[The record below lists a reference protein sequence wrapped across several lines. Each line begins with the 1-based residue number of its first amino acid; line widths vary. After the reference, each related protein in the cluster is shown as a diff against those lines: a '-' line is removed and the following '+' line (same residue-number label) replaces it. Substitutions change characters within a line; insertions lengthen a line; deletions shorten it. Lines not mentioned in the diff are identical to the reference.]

1 MPRTGLQRQRL
12 AFQAGFFLLFVLAP
26 PLDILRIDLNRGHA
40 VLLGMDWTL
49 GIDALLA
56 GQGGVGEAAFNLFWR
71 GFIPLFGGAALF
83 LWLAWRFGRLY
94 CGWLCPHFSVV
105 EMING
110 LMRRASGRP
119 SIWERRPLPEIQ
131 ADGSR
136 QTPNRWYWIP
146 TLLAVFGFAFLW
158 AVVLLTYLLP
168 PAEVYGNLLR
178 GELTMRQAIFITAA
192 TVALS
197 IEFLLARHLFCRFG
211 CAVGL
216 FQSLS
221 WMANDRAMVVGFDT
235 GRALRC
241 SDCNNACDNV
251 CPMRL
256 KPRTIK
262 RKMFTCTECA
272 QCISACTEV
281 QGGGP
286 RDSLLRWVDG
296 DAALPVVTG
305 RRVRAGDRTEPR
317 PPAAGP
323 REIVRKASVVEGR

>member
-1 MPRTGLQRQRL
+1 MARRALQRRRL
-12 AFQAGFFLLFVLAP
+12 VFQAGFFLLFVLAP
-26 PLDILRIDLNRGHA
+26 PLDILRIDLTRGHA
-40 VLLGMDWTL
+40 ILLGMDWNL
-49 GIDALLA
+49 GIDALA
-56 GQGGVGEAAFNLFWR
+56 SGEGSTVEAAFNLFWR
-71 GFIPLFGGAALF
+71 GFLPLFGGGALF
-83 LWLAWRFGRLY
+83 LWVAWRFGRLY

-119 SIWERRPLPEIQ
+119 SIWERRPLPQIQ
-131 ADGSR
+131 PDGSR
-136 QTPNRWYWIP
+136 EVPNAWYWVP

-168 PAEVYGNLLR
+168 PAEIYGNLMRADLTLR
-178 GELTMRQAIFITAA
+178 QSLFIGAA
-192 TVALS
+192 TLALS

-221 WMANDRAMVVGFDT
+221 WMANDRAMVVGFDSV
-235 GRALRC
+235 RAARC
-241 SDCNNACDNV
+241 QDCNNACDNV

-281 QGGGP
+281 QGGDP
-286 RDSLLRWVDG
+286 EVSLLRWVDG
-296 DAALPVVTG
+296 HDALPVVTG
-305 RRVRAGDRTEPR
+305 RPARPAGTRR
-317 PPAAGP
+317 RGPAAPGGD
-323 REIVRKASVVEGR
+323 ASAARAAVEGR